1 MAHALAAR
9 IKRLEQRNKPPRRTH
24 ASVVLFNAKGH
35 LIGPMPTPGRYMAV
49 TDFGTADEWA
59 ALLAQQQAKLIN
71 EGTAHE

>member
-1 MAHALAAR
+1 
-9 IKRLEQRNKPPRRTH
+9 
-24 ASVVLFNAKGH
+24 
-35 LIGPMPTPGRYMAV
+35 MAV